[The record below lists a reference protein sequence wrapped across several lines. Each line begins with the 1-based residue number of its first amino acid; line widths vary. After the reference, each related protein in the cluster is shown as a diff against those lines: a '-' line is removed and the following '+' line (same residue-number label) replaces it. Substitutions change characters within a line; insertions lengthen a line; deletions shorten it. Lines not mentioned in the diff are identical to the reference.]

1 MPEDKHCKLL
11 QPSRS
16 CDTKKKT
23 KRNKKKRKQVTTS
36 STPPGNTE
44 TPQAASLPP
53 ETSSV
58 SQPPPQSPGQPRA
71 QLPLLKTTSHKH
83 GERLPGSGRK
93 SKKHPK
99 DSPTLLTAAEKISVS
114 GELSAQA
121 KESLRWE
128 GELEDPQDEEKRLEL
143 YRANRR
149 QRYITHRDALI
160 KETALRKTFP
170 K

>member
-16 CDTKKKT
+16 CDTKQKT

-44 TPQAASLPP
+44 TPHAASLPP
-53 ETSSV
+53 ETSPV
-58 SQPPPQSPGQPRA
+58 SQPPP
-71 QLPLLKTTSHKH
+71 T
-83 GERLPGSGRK
+83 ESG
-93 SKKHPK
+93 
-99 DSPTLLTAAEKISVS
+99 

-128 GELEDPQDEEKRLEL
+128 GELEDPQDEEKRLQL

-160 KETALRKTFP
+160 KQTALRKTFP